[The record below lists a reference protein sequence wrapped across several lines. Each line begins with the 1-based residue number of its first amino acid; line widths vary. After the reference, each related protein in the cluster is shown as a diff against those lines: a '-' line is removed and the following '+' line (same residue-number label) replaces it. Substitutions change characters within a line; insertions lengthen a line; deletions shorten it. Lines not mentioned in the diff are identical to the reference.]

1 MMNFRRLAVFP
12 AMLVML
18 VGCSSVP
25 EKQAVSDNETNGSPV
40 EFGSALDTYNEGM
53 HSFNTAAQEWVF
65 APIGTAIDF
74 VLPDIVEES
83 IGSVLENL
91 TVPNTAINN
100 ALQGKFT
107 EAGQDLGRFTINST
121 IGLLG
126 LIDFASMM
134 DIPKNEEDL
143 GQTLAVYG
151 VDSGP
156 YIVMPIFGGMTPRDM
171 AGFALSFDPV
181 NMTSDE
187 FKDIVDNMGYSQMF
201 VHASNNEPMTLA
213 QQKEMFNA
221 FRQCSIYDGGVEAKA
236 SCDLVC
242 GQMSEM
248 MQADLDQIDDIEE
261 QREMI
266 EMASNFLPS
275 YCNVEFKTH

>member
-1 MMNFRRLAVFP
+1 MNYRNLAVFP
-12 AMLVML
+12 VVFAML
-18 VGCSSVP
+18 VGCSTMP
-25 EKQAVSDNETNGSPV
+25 ESMLEENTDKANQPLVEDNSM
-40 EFGSALDTYNEGM
+40 LDSYNEGM
-53 HSFNTAAQEWVF
+53 HSFNEAAREWVF
-65 APIGTAIDF
+65 SPIGTAIDF

-83 IGSVLENL
+83 IGSMLENL
-91 TVPNTAINN
+91 TIPNTAINN
-100 ALQGKFT
+100 ALQAKFT
-107 EAGQDLGRFTINST
+107 QAGQDLGRFTINST

-126 LIDFASMM
+126 IIDFASMM

-151 VDSGP
+151 VGSGP
-156 YIVMPIFGGMTPRDM
+156 YVVMPILGGMTPRDM

-181 NMTSDE
+181 NMTNDE
-187 FKDIVDNMGYSQMF
+187 IKDIVDNVGFSQMF
-201 VHASNNEPMTLA
+201 TDASNSEPMTLS
-213 QQKEMFNA
+213 QQEHLFNA
-221 FRQCSIYDGGVEAKA
+221 FRQCSIFDGGEEAKE

-248 MQADLDQIDDIEE
+248 MQADLDKVDDIEE

-266 EMASNFLPS
+266 EMAGNFLPS